1 MTTQEFEFGLDS
13 FGEVSSESSGR
24 LLSDAE
30 TVRLMMDEAA
40 LAEAVGIDGYNIGE
54 HYRPGHVDSA
64 GHVILAAIAGRTERI
79 RLGTSVT
86 VLSTQDPVRLYTQ
99 FATLDAASNGRAQM
113 VVGRAST
120 TDSFPLFGFDLA
132 DYETLFEEKLDLL
145 MRLMRDQPV
154 TWSGTV
160 RSALTEQQVHPSIA
174 PDSIPIWVGVGGT
187 PQSVIRAAR
196 YRLPLMLAIIG
207 GPLRRFAPYVELY
220 KRALDQFG
228 HPPLPV
234 GVHSLGLVART
245 DAEARSAYW
254 PQYRAAFEAV
264 AEERGFTPP
273 TARQFDNEVGD
284 GALFVGS
291 PETVAAKIAASIRTL
306 SLSRFDL
313 KYDIGHLSRE
323 HRAASIE
330 LYGREVIPRVRELL
344 KDPAVQP
351 ISSDQRAAEANKA
364 GSRA

>member
-1 MTTQEFEFGLDS
+1 MSMQDFEFGLDS
-13 FGEVSSESSGR
+13 FGEVSSDSSGR

-30 TVRLMMDEAA
+30 TVRLMMDEAV
-40 LAEAVGIDGYNIGE
+40 LAESVGINAYNIGE

-64 GHVILAAIAGRTERI
+64 GHVILAAIAGRTERL

-99 FATLDAASNGRAQM
+99 FATLDALSNGRAQLI
-113 VVGRAST
+113 VGRAST

-132 DYETLFEEKLDLL
+132 NYETLFEEKLDLL

-160 RSALTEQQVHPSIA
+160 RSALTGQLVQPAIA
-174 PDSIPIWVGVGGT
+174 PDSIPVWVGVGGT

-207 GPLRRFAPYVELY
+207 GPLSRFAPYVELY

-228 HPPLPV
+228 HPLLPV
-234 GVHSLGLVART
+234 GVHSLGLVAPT
-245 DAEARSAYW
+245 DEEARAAYW
-254 PQYRAAFEAV
+254 PEYKAAFEAV
-264 AEERGFTPP
+264 SRERGFTPP
-273 TARQFDNEVGD
+273 TARQFDAEVAT

-291 PETVAAKIAASIRTL
+291 PETVAAKMAANIRL
-306 SLSRFDL
+306 LGLSRFDL

-323 HRAASIE
+323 HRATSIE
-330 LYGREVIPRVRELL
+330 LYGRQVIPRVRELL
-344 KDPAVQP
+344 VDHLVQP
-351 ISSDQRAAEANKA
+351 VPTDPPAAAATA

>member
-1 MTTQEFEFGLDS
+1 MITEEFEFGLDS
-13 FGEVSSESSGR
+13 FGEVSRDAAGR

-30 TVRLMMDEAA
+30 TVRLMIDEAV
-40 LAEAVGIDGYNIGE
+40 LAESVGINAYNIGE

-64 GHVILAAIAGRTERI
+64 GHVILAGIAGRTERL

-99 FATLDAASNGRAQM
+99 FATLNAVSNGRAQLI
-113 VVGRAST
+113 VGRAST

-132 DYETLFEEKLDLL
+132 EYETLFEEKLDLL
-145 MRLMRDQPV
+145 MRLMREQPV

-160 RSALTEQQVHPSIA
+160 RSALTDQQVQPAIV
-174 PDSIPIWVGVGGT
+174 PDSIPVWVGVGGT

-207 GPLRRFAPYVELY
+207 GPLSRFAPYVELY

-228 HPPLPV
+228 HPLLPV
-234 GVHSLGLVART
+234 GVHSLGLVAGT
-245 DAEARSAYW
+245 DEAARAAYW
-254 PQYRAAFEAV
+254 PEYKAAFEAV
-264 AEERGFTPP
+264 ARERGFTPP
-273 TARQFDNEVGD
+273 TARQFDAEVAT

-291 PETVAAKIAASIRTL
+291 PETVAAKMAANIRRL
-306 SLSRFDL
+306 GLSRFDL
-313 KYDIGHLSRE
+313 KYDIGHLSQA

-330 LYGREVIPRVRELL
+330 LYGREVIPRVRALL
-344 KDPAVQP
+344 AADPVQP
-351 ISSDQRAAEANKA
+351 VPSDPRAAAANTT
-364 GSRA
+364 GSHV

>member
-1 MTTQEFEFGLDS
+1 MTNQEIEFGLDS
-13 FGEVSSESSGR
+13 FGEVSAESSGR

-30 TVRLMMDEAA
+30 TVCLMIDEAV
-40 LAEAVGIDGYNIGE
+40 LAESVGIGSYNIGE
-54 HYRPGHVDSA
+54 HYRAGHVDSA

-145 MRLMRDQPV
+145 MRLFRDQPV

-160 RSALTEQQVHPSIA
+160 RSALTDQRVQPAIA
-174 PDSIPIWVGVGGT
+174 PDSIPVWVGVGGT

-207 GPLRRFAPYVELY
+207 GPLSRFAPYVELY

-234 GVHSLGLVART
+234 GVHSLGLVAET
-245 DAEARSAYW
+245 DQAARAAYW
-254 PQYRAAFEAV
+254 PQYKAAFEAV
-264 AEERGFTPP
+264 SRERGFTPP
-273 TARQFDNEVGD
+273 TQRHFDAEVAT

-291 PETVAAKIAASIRTL
+291 PETVAAKMAANIRL
-306 SLSRFDL
+306 LDLSRFDL
-313 KYDIGHLSRE
+313 KYDIGHLSQA

-344 KDPAVQP
+344 AEAPVQP
-351 ISSDQRAAEANKA
+351 IPSDQRVAAKDA

>member
-1 MTTQEFEFGLDS
+1 MSTQDFEFGLDS
-13 FGEVSSESSGR
+13 FGEVSRDASGR

-30 TVRLMMDEAA
+30 TVRLMIEEAL
-40 LAEAVGIDGYNIGE
+40 LAESVGINAYNIGE

-99 FATLDAASNGRAQM
+99 FATLDAVSKGRAQLI
-113 VVGRAST
+113 VGRAST

-145 MRLMRDQPV
+145 MRLFRDQPV
-154 TWSGTV
+154 TWTGTV
-160 RSALTEQQVHPSIA
+160 RSALTNQQVQPAIA
-174 PDSIPIWVGVGGT
+174 PDSIPVWVGVGGT

-207 GPLRRFAPYVELY
+207 GPLSRFAPYVELY

-228 HPPLPV
+228 HPLLPV

-245 DAEARSAYW
+245 DQDAREAYW
-254 PQYRAAFEAV
+254 PEYKAALEAV
-264 AEERGFTPP
+264 SRERGFTPP
-273 TARQFDNEVGD
+273 SPRQFEREVAS

-291 PETVAAKIAASIRTL
+291 PETVAAKMAANIRL
-306 SLSRFDL
+306 LGLSRFDL
-313 KYDIGHLSRE
+313 KYDIGHLSQP
-323 HRAASIE
+323 HRATSIE
-330 LYGREVIPRVRELL
+330 LYGREVIPRIRELL
-344 KDPAVQP
+344 
-351 ISSDQRAAEANKA
+351 AEAPAEPMLSDPHAAAANTA
-364 GSRA
+364 GSHV

>member
-1 MTTQEFEFGLDS
+1 MTIQDFQFGLDS
-13 FGEVSSESSGR
+13 FGEVSADSSGR

-30 TVRLMMDEAA
+30 TVRLMIEEAV
-40 LAEAVGIDGYNIGE
+40 LAESVGIDAYNVGE
-54 HYRPGHVDSA
+54 HYRHGHVDSA
-64 GHVILAAIAGRTERI
+64 GHVILAAIAGRTEHI
-79 RLGTSVT
+79 WLGTSVT

-99 FATLDAASNGRAQM
+99 FATLHAASNGRAQL

-145 MRLMRDQPV
+145 MRLFRDQPV

-160 RSALTEQQVHPSIA
+160 RSALTDQQVQPAIA
-174 PDSIPIWVGVGGT
+174 PDSIPVWVGVGGT

-207 GPLRRFAPYVELY
+207 GPLSRFAPYVELY

-228 HPPLPV
+228 HSPLPV
-234 GVHSLGLVART
+234 GVHSLGFVART
-245 DAEARSAYW
+245 DEEARSAYW
-254 PQYRAAFEAV
+254 PQYKAAIENV
-264 AEERGFTPP
+264 AKERGFTPP
-273 TARQFDNEVGD
+273 SPRQFEAEVTS

-313 KYDIGHLSRE
+313 KYDIGHLSQP

-344 KDPAVQP
+344 ADTPAQP
-351 ISSDQRAAEANKA
+351 IPSDQRAAAPKKA
-364 GSRA
+364 GSRD